1 MLQVITSV
9 IQNRNCMVQLIN
21 YMVIENGIYRCTI
34 GGYALSP
41 SYLIR
46 DTPHKKT
53 PHPVFY
59 FRLYPRG
66 LKREDAHMYRADI
79 RKFSERACVRKIP
92 LLTPTPNAYSGVVPP
107 S

>member
-1 MLQVITSV
+1 MLQMITSV

-46 DTPHKKT
+46 DTPHKKHHT
-53 PHPVFY
+53 PSSISGCTPVGSNEKMRICIEQISEN
-59 FRLYPRG
+59 FRQ
-66 LKREDAHMYRADI
+66 
-79 RKFSERACVRKIP
+79 
-92 LLTPTPNAYSGVVPP
+92 
-107 S
+107 